1 MKNAIEI
8 RDLKKTYK
16 KSKRS
21 PAKVALKGVDLDIP
35 RGSIFGLLGPNGA
48 GKSTI
53 INIMAGLTVKS
64 SGTVNI
70 NGYDIDVNERNAK
83 ASIGVVPQEINY
95 DPYFTPLESLE
106 LQAGLYGVPKCERRS
121 KEILE
126 MVGLSDQMNAYARS
140 LSGGMKRRLLMA
152 KAMVHNPPILVL
164 DEPTAGV
171 DIELRRQLWDNVKL
185 LNEQGVTILLTTH
198 YLEEAQELCERIAI
212 INHGAVIVCE
222 DKDKLIGRLDS
233 KEIIFKLDR
242 DIASPIETLSYNVI
256 DKRSIS
262 VSYSPN
268 EQNAGDIIG
277 VVQDAGYRII
287 DITTKQSDLEDIFL
301 QMTGK

>member
-1 MKNAIEI
+1 MNAIEI
-8 RDLKKTYK
+8 RNLKKTYK
-16 KSKRS
+16 ATKRM
-21 PAKVALKGVDLDIP
+21 AEKVALKNIDLDIP
-35 RGSIFGLLGPNGA
+35 RGSIFALLGPNGA

-64 SGTVNI
+64 SGSVSI
-70 NGYDIDVNERNAK
+70 NGYDIDKNERNAK
-83 ASIGVVPQEINY
+83 ASIGVVPQEINF

-106 LQAGLYGVPKCERRS
+106 LQAGLYGVPKAKRRS

-126 MVGLSDQMNAYARS
+126 MVGLSDQMNSYTRG

-185 LNEQGVTILLTTH
+185 LNKRGVTILLTTH
-198 YLEEAQELCERIAI
+198 YLEEAQELCNRIAI
-212 INHGAVIVCE
+212 INHGEVIVCE
-222 DKDKLIGRLDS
+222 DKDTLIGRLDC
-233 KEIIFKLDR
+233 KEITFKLDR
-242 DIASPIETLSYNVI
+242 DITSQIDTLSHTI
-256 DKRSIS
+256 DGCYIS

-268 EQNAGDIIG
+268 EQNVGEIIEAVQASGYDI
-277 VVQDAGYRII
+277 V

-301 QMTGK
+301 QMTSK